1 MAGEALVDFSDVILR
16 ATSTSAE
23 SFGGFKAARVGGA
36 APTATVAGRWTSL
49 FQYDGQPGGFGT
61 TAPTTA
67 AVCTNA
73 TGGSVRQAAPAAG
86 ARKRLV
92 SIALAA
98 LVAGTVGVH
107 DRLSHQ
113 GGLSGTATTAQT
125 TNLPTAALTRYT
137 SGTGV
142 EAWGSIYTLI
152 GTTATTSRLSSYTD
166 DNGVTAKVGNLVA
179 IGGTGLREAQREFRY
194 SLENGGKGLRAVAS
208 VTNTATTGTVGAF
221 GITLKKQIAW
231 LPLSGVGVG
240 EQFNAMLRGGGPVDL
255 GVDSDACICFD
266 WFANTTTAPE
276 LYWHAL
282 FLEK

>member
-1 MAGEALVDFSDVILR
+1 MSGEALTDFSDVIFR

-36 APTATVAGRWTSL
+36 APTAPVAGRWTSL

-73 TGGSVRQAAPAAG
+73 MGGSIRQLPPASG

-98 LVAGTVGVH
+98 LAAGTVSVH

-113 GGLSGTATTAQT
+113 GGLSGTSEVAQS

-137 SGTGV
+137 SGLGV

-166 DNGVTAKVGNLVA
+166 SDGNTAQVGGLVT
-179 IGGTGLREAQREFRY
+179 IGGTGVREAQREFRY
-194 SLENGGKGLRAVAS
+194 SLANGHKGLRAVAT
-208 VTNTATTGTVGAF
+208 VTNTATTGTLGAF

-231 LPLSGVGVG
+231 LPISAIGVG
-240 EQFNAMLRGGGPVDL
+240 EQFNALLRNGGPVDL
-255 GVDSDACICFD
+255 GVDSDACLCFD
-266 WFANTTTAPE
+266 WFANTTTVPE